1 MVGWVF
7 CDLDSHDGLCRAM
20 ANGLNAVV
28 VAVDYRLA
36 PENRWPAAADDVR
49 GYRVGRPAMRR
60 PRRRLDRLVVAG
72 DSAGGNL
79 AAVASDGP
87 RPGG

>member
-1 MVGWVF
+1 
-7 CDLDSHDGLCRAM
+7 M

-36 PENRWPAAADDVR
+36 PENRWPAAADDVYAVTEWAAR
-49 GYRVGRPAMRR
+49 QCDDLGADS
-60 PRRRLDRLVVAG
+60 DRLVVAG

-79 AAVASDGP
+79 AAVAAVIDHAVMKP
-87 RPGG
+87 MNARPTARVRRPAR